1 MAVSAPLIVAVLGAV
16 VLISIAAMIAGSIG
30 SP

>member
-1 MAVSAPLIVAVLGAV
+1 MAVAAPLIVAVLGAV

>member
-1 MAVSAPLIVAVLGAV
+1 MAVSAPLIVAGLGAV